1 MKLHEIDLREDGTSR
16 LVGLE
21 LEPFIST
28 GRKKTRPAIIICP
41 GGAYM
46 TLAYREAE
54 PAAARFAGMG
64 FQVFILYY
72 PTYLWDHK
80 KPQSPAEARFNE
92 NAHLPEPIVDAM
104 QAMAWVRGHA
114 DELDVDANRVYM
126 LGFSAGAHL
135 VCSLAERFD
144 DEELLSR
151 AGTDAQTAKPT
162 GILLCYPML
171 SGDCVLRLA
180 ERDGAEF
187 VRMQSRALFG
197 TDEATEEQLA
207 AVRLADHVRPD
218 MPRCFMWHNAE
229 DTVTDP
235 RESTKLAFEMLCAG
249 VPCELHLFERGPH
262 GQSLCDET
270 SSVLP
275 EHLNP
280 AASVWPELARTWL
293 AADAAGTELS
303 HEA

>member
-1 MKLHEIDLREDGTSR
+1 MKLHEIAFRDDGTST
-16 LVGLE
+16 LVGLQ
-21 LEPFIST
+21 LEPAIST
-28 GRKKTRPAIIICP
+28 GRDKRRPAIIICP
-41 GGAYM
+41 GGAYL

-64 FQVFILYY
+64 YQVFILYY
-72 PTYLWDHK
+72 PTYLADHK
-80 KPQSPAEARFNE
+80 KPRTPAEARFNE
-92 NAHLPEPIVDAM
+92 EAHLPAPIVDAM
-104 QAMAWVRGHA
+104 RAMAWVRGNA
-114 DELDVDANRVYM
+114 SDLGVDADRVYM

-144 DEELLSR
+144 DPELLAE
-151 AGTDAQTAKPT
+151 AGTDARTARPT

-180 ERDGAEF
+180 EHDGEQF

-197 TDEATEEQLA
+197 TDEAAEEQLA
-207 AVRLADHVRPD
+207 AIRLADHVRPE
-218 MPRCFMWHNAE
+218 MPRCFIWHNAE

-235 RESTKLAFEMLCAG
+235 TESAKLAAELIRAG

-270 SSVLP
+270 SAALP

-280 AASVWPELARTWL
+280 ASAVWPELARTWL
-293 AADAAGTELS
+293 ELDAADAELS
-303 HEA
+303 YEV